1 MKNILATFT
10 LTLFLIA
17 CSKNPVTHREEL
29 SLVPNSEVMSLATS
43 SYRDFLS
50 QHKLSTDAEKTALVK
65 RVGEK
70 IQVAVT
76 DYFNKNNLSKELE
89 GYAWEFNLVED
100 PQVNAWCMPGGKVV
114 VYTGLLP
121 VAQDESGLAT
131 VLGHEISHAVAK
143 HGNERMSQGLIQQLG
158 GVALQVALSN
168 KPTATQNLFYAAYG
182 AGSQVGVLLPFSRTQ
197 EAEADHMGLI
207 FMSMAGYDPHTAL
220 DFWKRMVSSSKGAA
234 PPEFLSDHPADAHRI
249 SAIEK
254 EIPEAMTYFNA
265 SKTSEK

>member
-1 MKNILATFT
+1 
-10 LTLFLIA
+10 
-17 CSKNPVTHREEL
+17 
-29 SLVPNSEVMSLATS
+29 
-43 SYRDFLS
+43 
-50 QHKLSTDAEKTALVK
+50 
-65 RVGEK
+65 
-70 IQVAVT
+70 
-76 DYFNKNNLSKELE
+76 
-89 GYAWEFNLVED
+89 VED

-158 GVALQVALSN
+158 GVALQVALNN

-197 EAEADHMGLI
+197 ESEADHMGLI

-220 DFWKRMVSSSKGAA
+220 DFWKRMVVSSKGGA
-234 PPEFLSDHPADAHRI
+234 PPEFLSDHPADANRI
-249 SAIEK
+249 KAIEK
-254 EIPEAMTYFNA
+254 EIPEAMNYYNA
-265 SKTSEK
+265 SKTSKK

>member
-1 MKNILATFT
+1 MKNIFSIVALTF
-10 LTLFLIA
+10 FLVGCA
-17 CSKNPVTHREEL
+17 KNPVTHREEL
-29 SLVPNSEVMSLATS
+29 SLVPNSEVMSLGNTS
-43 SYRDFLS
+43 YKDFLS
-50 QHKLSTDAEKTALVK
+50 KNKPSTDAEKTAMVK

-70 IQVAVT
+70 IQKAVT
-76 DYFNKNNLSKELE
+76 DYFNKNNLSKELD

-131 VLGHEISHAVAK
+131 VLAHEISHAVAK

-168 KPTATQNLFYAAYG
+168 KPVATQNLFYAAYG
-182 AGSQVGVLLPFSRTQ
+182 AGSEVGVVLPFRRTQ
-197 EAEADHMGLI
+197 ESEADHMGLI

-220 DFWKRMVSSSKGAA
+220 DFWNRMVASSKSAA
-234 PPEFLSDHPADAHRI
+234 PPEFLSDHPTDATRI
-249 SAIEK
+249 KAIEK
-254 EIPEAMTYFNA
+254 ELPEAMTYYNA
-265 SKTSEK
+265 SKTSKK